1 MGFSVAQAFTPG
13 LKTGGVIKAPLM
25 GLLNLT
31 ALLFPGVNAWAT
43 EKVIFR
49 IKTLSVLGWKLN
61 SEPKSVTLTHRFFE
75 LLARKE
81 SQHAQPI
88 SVVGYQ
94 TSHR

>member
-1 MGFSVAQAFTPG
+1 MNEG
-13 LKTGGVIKAPLM
+13 LIPKSPING
-25 GLLNLT
+25 
-31 ALLFPGVNAWAT
+31 ALIGPAVSHPGVNAWAR
-43 EKVIFR
+43 EKRYDEIR
-49 IKTLSVLGWKLN
+49 DTTQSWAQLN
-61 SEPKSVTLTHRFFE
+61 SERKSVTLTHRFFE